1 MKKEH
6 VLTTLIIL
14 GLLIC
19 TLSAAGCSATKIG
32 AILDEPSQFENTEG
46 NVKGTVGGTVW
57 FSLLERGAY
66 QVSDGTGII
75 WIIASQ

>member
-1 MKKEH
+1 MKKKH

-19 TLSAAGCSATKIG
+19 TLSAAGCNTTKIG
-32 AILDEPSQFENTEG
+32 DILDDPSQFENTEVS
-46 NVKGTVGGTVW
+46 VKGTVGGTVW

-66 QVSDGTGII
+66 QVSDGTGSI
-75 WIIASQ
+75 